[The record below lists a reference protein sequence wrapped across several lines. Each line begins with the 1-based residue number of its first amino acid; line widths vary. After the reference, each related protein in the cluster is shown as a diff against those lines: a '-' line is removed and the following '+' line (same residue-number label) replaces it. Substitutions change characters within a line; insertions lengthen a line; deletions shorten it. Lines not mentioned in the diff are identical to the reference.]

1 MSDRAAKLDSTGQP
15 FRIRERGGKS
25 SRRKKELQNKVV
37 RGEHVPQEPWTEEKR
52 QAKSTLVGGGF
63 EGCSAGSTSEGPVC
77 TSEVVVLTPRRPEG
91 SNPPSLDA
99 AEVTGQQ
106 LEPLPSAASSGV
118 SSEGSGLALEFGSGF
133 GSSSGSREKRKLAP
147 AEPALPSSAKSR
159 SKALAVET
167 SYRVIFDYH
176 GVLDDHEDN
185 FTQTSKKFIREL
197 LNTSV
202 FVEVLILSYIGVHGP
217 HSQTRRENLQRQ
229 AFEFQRSL
237 GRAGSRFGVAI
248 VPSKR
253 QKALVCRDTLPV
265 LFCDDQ
271 KPLVE
276 SCRPHCKLAEQIGPQ
291 NSLEQAVA
299 KAEALRI
306 PPSVTPRAWK
316 ELIQA
321 PIV

>member
-1 MSDRAAKLDSTGQP
+1 M
-15 FRIRERGGKS
+15 
-25 SRRKKELQNKVV
+25 
-37 RGEHVPQEPWTEEKR
+37 VPRTPCDPK
-52 QAKSTLVGGGF
+52 
-63 EGCSAGSTSEGPVC
+63 AGSKQSARPEAETQK
-77 TSEVVVLTPRRPEG
+77 PRR
-91 SNPPSLDA
+91 NTTLD
-99 AEVTGQQ
+99 
-106 LEPLPSAASSGV
+106 
-118 SSEGSGLALEFGSGF
+118 
-133 GSSSGSREKRKLAP
+133 
-147 AEPALPSSAKSR
+147 
-159 SKALAVET
+159 T

-185 FTQTSKKFIREL
+185 FTQTSRKFIREL

-217 HSQTRRENLQRQ
+217 HSQTRRENLQRFRVS
-229 AFEFQRSL
+229 AFS
-237 GRAGSRFGVAI
+237 GRAGSRFGVHI

-253 QKALVCRDTLPV
+253 LKAIVCRDTLPV

-271 KPLVE
+271 KPLVD

-299 KAEALRI
+299 KAEALRL
-306 PPSVTPRAWK
+306 PPSVTPKAWR

>member
-1 MSDRAAKLDSTGQP
+1 MPEKLDSTGKP

-25 SRRKKELQNKVV
+25 THRQKDLQERVA
-37 RGEHVPQEPWTEEKR
+37 RGEFIPKKPWTEQQPLAHSKR
-52 QAKSTLVGGGF
+52 VGSQGSGS
-63 EGCSAGSTSEGPVC
+63 GCEVVSEGVEGGVPVSS
-77 TSEVVVLTPRRPEG
+77 TGGALTRSPQSADTPPDNPAKVPRLTTTRGAGE
-91 SNPPSLDA
+91 SL
-99 AEVTGQQ
+99 
-106 LEPLPSAASSGV
+106 SAASSG
-118 SSEGSGLALEFGSGF
+118 SLGFGSGC
-133 GSSSGSREKRKLAP
+133 SSGSSVVPRTPCDPKAGSKQSARPE
-147 AEPALPSSAKSR
+147 AEAQKPSRATR
-159 SKALAVET
+159 DT
-167 SYRVIFDYH
+167 SYRITFDYH

-185 FTQTSKKFIREL
+185 FTQTSRKFIREL

>member
-1 MSDRAAKLDSTGQP
+1 MSGTPPPKRDSTGEI
-15 FRIRERGGKS
+15 FRVRQRGGKNE
-25 SRRKKELQNKVV
+25 RK
-37 RGEHVPQEPWTEEKR
+37 QEERAER
-52 QAKSTLVGGGF
+52 V
-63 EGCSAGSTSEGPVC
+63 E
-77 TSEVVVLTPRRPEG
+77 EG
-91 SNPPSLDA
+91 SFVPKVWWSESSGRALSSGSGLPVVEDKKRKTPPPESPEDPPDSPQRTSAEVSAA
-99 AEVTGQQ
+99 AEGGSGSH
-106 LEPLPSAASSGV
+106 SAASSGSGSRGV
-118 SSEGSGLALEFGSGF
+118 GSGSSF
-133 GSSSGSREKRKLAP
+133 GSSVVPRTPCDPKAGSKQSARPE
-147 AEPALPSSAKSR
+147 AETQKPRRNTTLDS
-159 SKALAVET
+159 

-185 FTQTSKKFIREL
+185 FTQTSRKFIREL

-217 HSQTRRENLQRQ
+217 HSQTRRENLQRFRVS
-229 AFEFQRSL
+229 AFS
-237 GRAGSRFGVAI
+237 GRAGSRFGVHI

-253 QKALVCRDTLPV
+253 LKAIVCRDTLPV

-271 KPLVE
+271 KPLVD

-299 KAEALRI
+299 KAEALRL
-306 PPSVTPRAWK
+306 PPSVTPRAWR